1 MRLANLGGRLHLEHG
16 GHALDVADASGGR
29 LSAVPRDVYARWD
42 EVRTVLAGVDPQR
55 VSAEGRPYR
64 ADDLGAPSPE
74 PSQIFAIGL
83 NYVDHAAESGFT
95 RPSAPVVFTK
105 FASCLSGPV
114 STVPLPAGTVDWE
127 IELVAVI
134 GIGGRGIA
142 RADAW
147 KHVAGLTAG
156 QDLSERTAQLAG
168 PAPQFSLAK
177 SHAGFAPTGPL
188 LVTPDELATPDD
200 LELACWVNDEQVQ
213 AARSSEMIFPIPE
226 LVEYLSRFV
235 ELRAG
240 DLIFT
245 GTPPGVA
252 LGRPSPTYL
261 AAGDRLLSTIEGIG
275 ELHQVMGWR

>member
-1 MRLANLGGRLHLEHG
+1 MRLANLDGRLHLEHD
-16 GHALDVADASGGR
+16 GHALALADASGGR
-29 LSAVPRDVYARWD
+29 LSSAPREVYARWA
-42 EVRTVLAGVDPQR
+42 EVFSVLKGVGPAR
-55 VSAEGRPYR
+55 VVAEGRPYR
-64 ADDLGAPSPE
+64 ADELGPPSPE

-114 STVPLPAGTVDWE
+114 STVSLPDGTVDWE

-134 GIGGRGIA
+134 GTGGRGIA

-147 KHVAGLTAG
+147 NHIAGLTAG
-156 QDLSERTAQLAG
+156 QDISERTAQLAG

-188 LVTPDELATPDD
+188 LVTPDELAAPDD
-200 LELACWVNDEQVQ
+200 LELSCWVNDEQVQ
-213 AARSSEMIFPIPE
+213 HARSSEMIFPIPE
-226 LVEYLSRFV
+226 LVEYLSAFV
-235 ELRAG
+235 ELRPG

-252 LGRPSPTYL
+252 MGRPSPTYL
-261 AAGDRLLSTIEGIG
+261 GRGDRLRSTIEGIG
-275 ELHQVMGWR
+275 ELQQVMG